1 MDLREQL
8 SSSLSRGLGIEVG
21 PESAALVLAM
31 HRLEKEQGLGE
42 VFSVE
47 EVAQSAGISTLV
59 AMAALPACEQAGL
72 LKRHD
77 VRTDVYLTLEP
88 EGRSQIM
95 LLKYSGK

>member
-1 MDLREQL
+1 MDLRDQL
-8 SSSLSRGLGIEVG
+8 ADSLSRGLGQRIG
-21 PESAALVLAM
+21 PESAAIVLAL

-42 VFSVE
+42 IFSIE
-47 EVAQSAGISTLV
+47 EAAEAAGMSTLV
-59 AMAALPACEQAGL
+59 AIAALPDCEKAGL

-77 VRTDVYLTLEP
+77 VRTEVYLTLEQ